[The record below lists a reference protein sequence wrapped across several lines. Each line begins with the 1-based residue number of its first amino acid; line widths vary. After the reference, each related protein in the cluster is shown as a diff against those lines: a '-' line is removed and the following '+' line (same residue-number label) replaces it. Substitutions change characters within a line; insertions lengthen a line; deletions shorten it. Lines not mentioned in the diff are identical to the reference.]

1 MANRTEED
9 FLGKVEVPSGAYY
22 GIFTV
27 RASKNFQI
35 SNSKPSRDFIRML
48 ALVKKS
54 AAQANLECG
63 NLGNSTGKA
72 IVRAC
77 SEVADGKFDSE
88 FILDAYTAGA
98 GTPFNMNMNEVI
110 ANRAEELLGGKKG
123 QYKKVH
129 PNNTVNMSQSSNDVI
144 PTAIRLMLL
153 HQSKEVISEAEK
165 LAREIQKKEKEFSKL
180 VRAGRTHLMDAVP
193 LTVADELSA
202 FSSSLVSDAARISA
216 ASDCLRML
224 PIGGTA
230 LGSGINT
237 HPNYRKTVVRRI
249 SENTGI
255 PVKEG
260 GNLFSLISQASDF
273 LNYSSALR
281 GLAATVHK
289 LSNDLKLLSSGP
301 NTMVGE
307 YILPEVEPGS
317 SIMPGKVNP
326 SIPECAEMIANRV
339 IANDQAVLLATLG
352 GQLQLNVQTP
362 LILQSLAESNL
373 LLANGIR
380 MLRIHC
386 MAGLKLN
393 REKIAKNLGA
403 SLISL
408 TALAP
413 YFGYEKMSE
422 LVKAAQKEKLSIRKV
437 VLRQGLLSEK
447 EYGRIMSP
455 DKLTRPS
462 LREKLTKKPKR
473 T

>member
-1 MANRTEED
+1 
-9 FLGKVEVPSGAYY
+9 
-22 GIFTV
+22 
-27 RASKNFQI
+27 
-35 SNSKPSRDFIRML
+35 
-48 ALVKKS
+48 
-54 AAQANLECG
+54 
-63 NLGNSTGKA
+63 
-72 IVRAC
+72 
-77 SEVADGKFDSE
+77 
-88 FILDAYTAGA
+88 
-98 GTPFNMNMNEVI
+98 
-110 ANRAEELLGGKKG
+110 
-123 QYKKVH
+123 
-129 PNNTVNMSQSSNDVI
+129 
-144 PTAIRLMLL
+144 
-153 HQSKEVISEAEK
+153 
-165 LAREIQKKEKEFSKL
+165 
-180 VRAGRTHLMDAVP
+180 
-193 LTVADELSA
+193 
-202 FSSSLVSDAARISA
+202 
-216 ASDCLRML
+216 
-224 PIGGTA
+224 
-230 LGSGINT
+230 
-237 HPNYRKTVVRRI
+237 
-249 SENTGI
+249 
-255 PVKEG
+255 
-260 GNLFSLISQASDF
+260 
-273 LNYSSALR
+273 
-281 GLAATVHK
+281 
-289 LSNDLKLLSSGP
+289 
-301 NTMVGE
+301 MVGE